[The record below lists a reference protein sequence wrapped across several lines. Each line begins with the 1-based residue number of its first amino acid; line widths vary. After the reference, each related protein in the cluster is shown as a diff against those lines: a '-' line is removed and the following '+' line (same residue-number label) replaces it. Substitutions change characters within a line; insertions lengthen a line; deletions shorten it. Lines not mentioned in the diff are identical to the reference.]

1 MTASPTAFGDRA
13 LLLEFPGTTAVLTAA
28 AALRTAALPGVVDIV
43 PGART
48 VLLVLD
54 GPASAA
60 GVRRRLGGLA
70 LPEPPEA
77 PPPPAGTELVIEV
90 NYDGDDLDEVAGLTG
105 RPYKLFDY
113 VGAPDATRVVVSM
126 GSSCETL
133 EEVVHYLNAKGEK
146 VGLIKGL
153 GDINKDGR
161 QDLLV
166 GGSGRDAL
174 SGGNGIDAIFGED
187 GNDSLNG
194 GDGFDTIDGGNGQ
207 VLLGEV
213 RMMQPELSGEF
224 ATLMQWADKGRR
236 MVKQYSCSG
245 PPAQT

>member
-105 RPYKLFDY
+105 LSRAEALVVTVPRL
-113 VGAPDATRVVVSM
+113 GALTRAMWRFASLPICPWLGTCRSSVVERTCPRSEI
-126 GSSCETL
+126 SSSS
-133 EEVVHYLNAKGEK
+133 VHGVAS
-146 VGLIKGL
+146 GL
-153 GDINKDGR
+153 
-161 QDLLV
+161 V
-166 GGSGRDAL
+166 
-174 SGGNGIDAIFGED
+174 
-187 GNDSLNG
+187 
-194 GDGFDTIDGGNGQ
+194 
-207 VLLGEV
+207 
-213 RMMQPELSGEF
+213 
-224 ATLMQWADKGRR
+224 
-236 MVKQYSCSG
+236 
-245 PPAQT
+245 

>member
-1 MTASPTAFGDRA
+1 VTASPTAFGDRA

-105 RPYKLFDY
+105 LSRAEVIAAHTGRPWR
-113 VGAPDATRVVVSM
+113 VGFAGFAPGFGYLTSGDPRLTVPRRATPRTRVPA
-126 GSSCETL
+126 G
-133 EEVVHYLNAKGEK
+133 A
-146 VGLIKGL
+146 VGL
-153 GDINKDGR
+153 
-161 QDLLV
+161 
-166 GGSGRDAL
+166 A
-174 SGGNGIDAIFGED
+174 
-187 GNDSLNG
+187 
-194 GDGFDTIDGGNGQ
+194 
-207 VLLGEV
+207 
-213 RMMQPELSGEF
+213 GEF
-224 ATLMQWADKGRR
+224 CGVYPRESPGGWQLIGRTDARMWDIERDPPTLLRPGAWVRFRKI
-236 MVKQYSCSG
+236 V
-245 PPAQT
+245 P